1 MSYTKESCEAFVQVL
16 SSKSPTPGG
25 GGASALV
32 GAVGTALGN
41 MVGSLTVGKKKYR
54 EVEEEIKSMMEQS
67 QNLQKELLDLV
78 QKDADSFAPL
88 AAAYGLPKETA
99 EQKEEKEKVLEAAL
113 KNACQVPFEIMEKC
127 CQGIDLCGVFA
138 EKGSKLAI
146 SDAGAG
152 ASFCRAA
159 LQSASFNIYINTKS
173 VKDREFAEA
182 ANKRADEMLDTYMKK
197 ADQIIE
203 QVFAAI
209 RQE

>member
-1 MSYTKESCEAFVQVL
+1 MSYINESCESFVRIL
-16 SSKSPTPGG
+16 ASKEPTPGG

-41 MVGSLTVGKKKYR
+41 MVGSLTVGKKKYQD
-54 EVEEEIKSMMEQS
+54 VEAEIKDLIRQS
-67 QNLQKELLDLV
+67 QNLQQELLDLV
-78 QKDADSFAPL
+78 QKDADGFAPL
-88 AAAYGLPKETA
+88 AAAYGLPKDTE
-99 EQKEEKEKVLEAAL
+99 EQKKEKEQVLEMAL
-113 KNACQVPFEIMEKC
+113 KEACRVPFEIMEKC
-127 CQGIDLCGVFA
+127 CQGIDLCGKFA

-173 VKDREFAEA
+173 LKDRAFAEA
-182 ANKRADEMLDTYMKK
+182 ANKKADEMLKTYMKK

-209 RQE
+209 R